1 MLHYYLIMCIKY
13 RNKVIDDTISDRLKG
28 IFVKILVAEFLSV
41 NYRRSYSRYYQTIY
55 SISGRVRKMA
65 NKAIKYRIYPTT
77 EQSIMFSKTF
87 GCCRKVYNL
96 MLSDKIDGYKA
107 AGKFPAVTPAQ
118 YKDEYPYLREVD
130 SLALANKQMDLQAAF
145 RNAFSKTRKNKNGFP
160 KYKSAKYSRKA
171 YTTNNQ
177 KGTVAIIDNKYIKLP
192 KIGKVKAVIHRIP
205 SDDWIIKS
213 ATVSQESDGKYYISV
228 LFEFD
233 HAVNL
238 YVADKTNAVGLDYA
252 SDGLYVDS
260 NGNVG
265 TNHKYYRES
274 HRKLAKEQRKLS
286 RMQGSKKHE
295 GKSNNYKKQLCKI
308 NKIHRH
314 IANQRLDNLHKIST
328 EIANQYDVVCVE
340 SLNMRS
346 MANKG
351 FGNGKATLDN
361 GYGMFLS
368 MLEYK
373 LFGRNKYL
381 VRVDKWFPSS
391 QICHR
396 CGALHPKM
404 KDLSIRKMTCD
415 CGLTIN
421 RDQNAAINILNEG
434 LRLLTKIA

>member
-1 MLHYYLIMCIKY
+1 
-13 RNKVIDDTISDRLKG
+13 
-28 IFVKILVAEFLSV
+28 
-41 NYRRSYSRYYQTIY
+41 
-55 SISGRVRKMA
+55 MA

-77 EQSIMFSKTF
+77 EQNIMFSKTF

-96 MLSDKIDGYKA
+96 MLSDKIEGYKA
-107 AGKFPAVTPAQ
+107 TGKFPTVTPAK
-118 YKDEYPYLREVD
+118 YKKDYPYLKEVD
-130 SLALANKQMDLQAAF
+130 SLALANKQLDLQAAF
-145 RNAFSKTRKNKNGFP
+145 RNTFSKSRKKKNRFP
-160 KYKSAKYSRKA
+160 RFKSAKHSRKS

-177 KGTVAIIDNKYIKLP
+177 KGTVAIIDNRYIKLP
-192 KIGKVKAVIHRIP
+192 KVGKVKAVIHRIP
-205 SDDWIIKS
+205 DDDWNIKS
-213 ATVSQESDGKYYISV
+213 ATVSQESDGKYYVSV

-233 HAVNL
+233 KAHNT
-238 YVADKTNAVGLDYA
+238 YIADKTNAIGLDYA

-260 NGNVG
+260 NGNMG

-274 HRKLAKEQRKLS
+274 HDKLAKAQRKLS

-295 GKSNNYKKQLCKI
+295 DKSNNYIKQLRKV

-340 SLNMRS
+340 SINMRS
-346 MANKG
+346 MSNKG

-373 LFGRNKYL
+373 LSDRNKYL
-381 VRVDKWFPSS
+381 VKVDKWFPSS
-391 QICHR
+391 QICHC
-396 CGALHPKM
+396 CGALHPEM
-404 KDLSIRKMTCD
+404 KELANRKMICD

-421 RDQNAAINILNEG
+421 RDENAAINILNEG
-434 LRLLTKIA
+434 LRLLSEVA